1 MNYFKK
7 IKYKILIIPFIK
19 RSFLYYQNIIKQNP
33 GIFKKISLH
42 KYFSNEFKKYQKI
55 NNNKNFTLSKEYLK
69 LCLFDKTDNTPL
81 DPLYILQDS
90 WCAKKIFENRPKHH
104 YDIGSSVEMVG
115 IISQFVPTTMIDIR
129 PIDLELNN
137 LYFKKGN
144 ILNLPF
150 ENNSLESI
158 SSICV
163 IEHIGL
169 GRYGDKLDPFGSEKA
184 IKEIKRVLAPE
195 GNLYI
200 SLPIDNENKVY
211 FNAHRA
217 FTREYILKLFQSL
230 KLIEEKYLYKN
241 GNKLINNYD
250 QSEGFGT
257 GFFHFKK

>member
-144 ILNLPF
+144 ILNLP
-150 ENNSLESI
+150 
-158 SSICV
+158 
-163 IEHIGL
+163 
-169 GRYGDKLDPFGSEKA
+169 
-184 IKEIKRVLAPE
+184 
-195 GNLYI
+195 
-200 SLPIDNENKVY
+200 IDNENKVY